1 MNSLAVSSSTAGEG
15 AVVGSAAALDYLDPT
30 IYRDQLHCAKCGEPK
45 LFLEIFKF
53 ENGWLICCQGC
64 GEESVVRKLPFSGMT
79 SEAA

>member
-1 MNSLAVSSSTAGEG
+1 VTSLAESTPRSVGEG
-15 AVVGSAAALDYLDPT
+15 VAVGSAAALDPS

-64 GEESVVRKLPFSGMT
+64 GDERVVKKLPFSGT
-79 SEAA
+79 NEEAA